1 MLQIPAWTSYL
12 LARGTA
18 LAGCA
23 SAGDAAASID
33 RAESRLQKYLGMAPE
48 PASAQARRSF
58 LYSGDAAFHDQLLAS
73 GSTELLH
80 EIVERTDGDE
90 PVLAPEQ
97 ARGGVLVTLHY
108 GLATSILPL
117 WLAMASR
124 RGMIGPFAVIQNS
137 QRNPNVMLSAERL
150 ARLGQRGFP
159 FADLDLARLGE
170 LGALRRALEILQRG
184 GRVLIFADGQ
194 LPRKDARQALTCRIG
209 RGSLTLPRGAEWLAR
224 NAGVPMLPLLL
235 APQGDGNRIISL
247 DTRAPEEAHGA
258 VQSLIDRA
266 MALDPAPWSRWCCS
280 ADHF

>member
-23 SAGDAAASID
+23 SAADAAASIS
-33 RAESRLQKYLGMAPE
+33 RAERRLREYLGMEPE
-48 PASAQARRSF
+48 PARAEARRSF

-73 GSTELLH
+73 GSTNLLR
-80 EIVERTDGDE
+80 EIVERTDADE
-90 PVLAPEQ
+90 PAFAPGP

-124 RGMIGPFAVIQNS
+124 RGTIGPFAVIQNS

-150 ARLGQRGFP
+150 ARLTDCGFP

-170 LGALRRALEILQRG
+170 MGALRRALEILRRG

-194 LPRKDARQALTCRIG
+194 LPRKDAKHALTCRIG
-209 RGSLTLPRGAEWLAR
+209 RGSLALPRGAEWLAR
-224 NAGVPMLPLLL
+224 GAQVPLLPLLL
-235 APQGDGNRIISL
+235 APQGDGNRMVSL
-247 DTRAPEEAHGA
+247 DARAPGDAHGA
-258 VQSLIDRA
+258 LQSLIDRA
-266 MALDPAPWSRWCCS
+266 MELDPAPWSRWCCS

>member
-23 SAGDAAASID
+23 SAGDAAASIS
-33 RAESRLQKYLGMAPE
+33 RAESRLQEYLGMEPE
-48 PASAQARRSF
+48 PARAQARRSY

-73 GSTELLH
+73 GSIDILH
-80 EIVERTDGDE
+80 EIVGRTDAAE
-90 PVLAPEQ
+90 PALAPEQ

-124 RGMIGPFAVIQNS
+124 GGTIGPFAVIQNS
-137 QRNPNVMLSAERL
+137 QRNPNVMLSPERL
-150 ARLGQRGFP
+150 ARLGDCGFP

-170 LGALRRALEILQRG
+170 LGALRRALEILRRG
-184 GRVLIFADGQ
+184 GLVLIFADGQ
-194 LPRKDARQALTCRIG
+194 LPQKDAKQALACRIG
-209 RGSLTLPRGAEWLAR
+209 RGSLALPRGAQWLAR
-224 NAGVPMLPLLL
+224 SARVPLLPLLL
-235 APQGDGNRIISL
+235 GPQGDGNRIMSL
-247 DTRAPEEAHGA
+247 DAHAPGDAHGA
-258 VQSLIDRA
+258 LQSLIDRA

>member
-23 SAGDAAASID
+23 CAHDAAPSIS
-33 RAESRLQKYLGMAPE
+33 RAAARLQEYLGMEAE
-48 PASAQARRSF
+48 PARAQARRSF

-73 GSTELLH
+73 GSIPLLH
-80 EIVERTDGDE
+80 EIVERTDSAE
-90 PVLAPEQ
+90 PAPAPEP

-124 RGMIGPFAVIQNS
+124 RGTIGPFAVIQNS
-137 QRNPNVMLSAERL
+137 RRDANVMLSPERL
-150 ARLGQRGFP
+150 ARLGDCGFP

-170 LGALRRALEILQRG
+170 LGALRPALEILRRG
-184 GRVLIFADGQ
+184 GFVLIFADGQ
-194 LPRKDARQALTCRIG
+194 LPRDAKQALTCRIG
-209 RGSLTLPRGAEWLAR
+209 RGALALPRGAEWLAR
-224 NAGVPMLPLLL
+224 NAQVPLLPLLL
-235 APQGDGNRIISL
+235 GPQGDGNRIMSL
-247 DTRAPEEAHGA
+247 DAHAPEDASA
-258 VQSLIDRA
+258 AFQSLIDRA